1 MTAVAAMMDSEAGG
15 VDRAML
21 VDCLGAG
28 GGPRETLVEKRQNI
42 SGEWMSVEKRTAAP
56 TDPSSPLIVR
66 AHTPL
71 DRSDSVN
78 PTLRGPFA
86 KSCHDGLPRIRLKK
100 ALLRADFRAL
110 RRSL

>member
-1 MTAVAAMMDSEAGG
+1 MIVMDAMIDPEAGG

-28 GGPRETLVEKRQNI
+28 GGPREMLVEKRQNI

-86 KSCHDGLPRIRLKK
+86 KSCHDDLDRIRPL
-100 ALLRADFRAL
+100 
-110 RRSL
+110 

>member
-1 MTAVAAMMDSEAGG
+1 M
-15 VDRAML
+15 
-21 VDCLGAG
+21 
-28 GGPRETLVEKRQNI
+28 

-66 AHTPL
+66 THTPI

-86 KSCHDGLPRIRLKK
+86 KSCHDDLHRIRLKK
-100 ALLRADFRAL
+100 ASGVVGREPAGD
-110 RRSL
+110 SVVSPPG